1 MSEYI
6 VQRGD
11 TLWDIAKQ
19 QLGDGNRF
27 GEIKSANGLSSNDIC
42 PGDKLII
49 PSRNGNGATNH
60 GATNH
65 RTNNPDNASVSGV
78 GVSKYIVQKDDTLWK
93 IAEQKLGD
101 GNRFE
106 EIKRASGLSSNDICP
121 GQQLIIPE
129 NGTATANRGATN
141 HRANSPDNASV
152 SDMSEYTVQDGDT
165 LWKIAEQKLGDG
177 NRFEEIK
184 RASGL
189 SSNDICAGDKLIM
202 PSRNGNGATNH
213 GATNFSISVC
223 SKI

>member
-1 MSEYI
+1 MSKYI

-19 QLGDGNRF
+19 QLEDGNRF
-27 GEIKSANGLSSNDIC
+27 EEIKRASGLSSNDIC
-42 PGDKLII
+42 AGDKLII
-49 PSRNGNGATNH
+49 PSRNSNGATNH

-129 NGTATANRGATN
+129 NGTGTASHGATSY
-141 HRANSPDNASV
+141 RANSPDSASV
-152 SDMSEYTVQDGDT
+152 S
-165 LWKIAEQKLGDG
+165 
-177 NRFEEIK
+177 
-184 RASGL
+184 
-189 SSNDICAGDKLIM
+189 
-202 PSRNGNGATNH
+202 
-213 GATNFSISVC
+213 
-223 SKI
+223 